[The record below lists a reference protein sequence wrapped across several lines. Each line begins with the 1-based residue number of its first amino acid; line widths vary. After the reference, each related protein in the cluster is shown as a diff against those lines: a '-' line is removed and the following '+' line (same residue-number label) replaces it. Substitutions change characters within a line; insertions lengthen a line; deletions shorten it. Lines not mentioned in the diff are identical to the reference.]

1 MSLVPGKLYIAPWVI
16 KRPGFRIPDGAPVL
30 VLGFEPLEAYDWD
43 DTGKIYGHSTGW
55 HTITALTGDGVQ
67 VEFTVSDA
75 ATTYFKP
82 AT

>member
-1 MSLVPGKLYIAPWVI
+1 MSLIPGKLYIAPWI
-16 KRPGFRIPDGAPVL
+16 IQRPGFHIPDGAPVL
-30 VLGFEPLEAYDWD
+30 VLGFEPVVEYDRHGD
-43 DTGKIYGHSTGW
+43 GKTYSRSTGCY
-55 HTITALTGDGVQ
+55 TITALTGDGVQ